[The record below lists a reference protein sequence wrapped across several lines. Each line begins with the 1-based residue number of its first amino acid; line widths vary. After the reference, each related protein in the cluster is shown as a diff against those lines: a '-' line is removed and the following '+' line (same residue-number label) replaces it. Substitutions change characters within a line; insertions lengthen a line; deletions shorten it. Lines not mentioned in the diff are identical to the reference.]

1 MEMTVSDLIAELEK
15 IKDKDKKV
23 KLSVNDEIAGHFHI
37 RESSP
42 LVFLSNYGEDDYK
55 TKNTI

>member
-23 KLSVNDEIAGHFHI
+23 KLSVNDEITGQFHI
-37 RESSP
+37 RESAP

-55 TKNTI
+55 PNDTI